1 MGASIMRFP
10 DVESGPTEPAPIDL
24 LEQLFD
30 ANGWTSERLGDE
42 EIITTIKGGWT
53 SYQLRALWRDDDRVL
68 QIIARADFAVPDDRR
83 AAVYEVLGLINEQL
97 WMGHFELWSAD
108 GSIMFRHATLL
119 ADDDAADG
127 GDLSPAQAEILTDA
141 AVEEFER
148 YYPVFQLVL
157 LGDHAPADALAAAL
171 IETAGEA

>member
-1 MGASIMRFP
+1 MSFP
-10 DVESGPTEPAPIDL
+10 DVEFAGGEPAPIDM

-30 ANGWTSERLGDE
+30 ANGWASERLGDE

-53 SYQLRALWRDDDRVL
+53 TYQLRALWRGEDRVL
-68 QIIARADFAVPDDRR
+68 QIIARGDLTVTDEQR
-83 AAVYEVLGLINEQL
+83 AAVYEVIGLINEQL
-97 WMGHFELWSAD
+97 WMGHFELWSSD
-108 GSIMFRHATLL
+108 GCILFRHASLL

-127 GDLSPAQAEILTDA
+127 GDLSAAQAEILTDA

-157 LGDHAPADALAAAL
+157 LAGQAPAEALASAL
-171 IETAGEA
+171 LETAGEA

>member
-1 MGASIMRFP
+1 MSFP
-10 DVESGPTEPAPIDL
+10 DMDHAAADAAPIDL

-30 ANGWTSERLGDE
+30 ANGWASERVGDE
-42 EIITTIKGGWT
+42 EIVTSIKGGWT
-53 SYQLRALWRDDDRVL
+53 HYQLRALWRGEDRVL
-68 QIIARADFAVPDDRR
+68 QIIAQADLVAAPEQRP
-83 AAVYEVLGLINEQL
+83 AVYEVLGLINEQL

-108 GSIMFRHATLL
+108 GSILFRHATLL

-127 GDLSPAQAEILTDA
+127 GDLSAAQAEILTDA

-157 LGDHAPADALAAAL
+157 LAGKAPAEALAGAM

>member
-1 MGASIMRFP
+1 MSFP
-10 DVESGPTEPAPIDL
+10 DMEFAGPEPAPIDM

-30 ANGWTSERLGDE
+30 ANGWASERLGDE

-53 SYQLRALWRDDDRVL
+53 TYQLRALWRDEDRVL
-68 QIIARADFAVPDDRR
+68 QIIARGDLSVADHQR
-83 AAVYEVLGLINEQL
+83 AAIYEVIGLINEQL

-108 GSIMFRHATLL
+108 GAVLFRHATLL
-119 ADDDAADG
+119 ADDDAVDG
-127 GDLSPAQAEILTDA
+127 GDLSAAQAEILTDA

-157 LGDHAPADALAAAL
+157 LAGQAPADALASAL
-171 IETAGEA
+171 LETAGEA

>member
-1 MGASIMRFP
+1 MNRLQYAADNLANVARNAT
-10 DVESGPTEPAPIDL
+10 ESRGRVMDADYAKETTELAR
-24 LEQLFD
+24 
-30 ANGWTSERLGDE
+30 T
-42 EIITTIKGGWT
+42 
-53 SYQLRALWRDDDRVL
+53 
-68 QIIARADFAVPDDRR
+68 QIIAQADLTVPDDRR
-83 AAVYEVLGLINEQL
+83 LAVYETIGLINEQL

-108 GSIMFRHATLL
+108 GMILFRHATLL
-119 ADDDAADG
+119 ADDDAEDG

-157 LGDHAPADALAAAL
+157 LAGQSPVEALAAAL

>member
-1 MGASIMRFP
+1 M
-10 DVESGPTEPAPIDL
+10 
-24 LEQLFD
+24 
-30 ANGWTSERLGDE
+30 
-42 EIITTIKGGWT
+42 
-53 SYQLRALWRDDDRVL
+53 
-68 QIIARADFAVPDDRR
+68 
-83 AAVYEVLGLINEQL
+83 AVYETIGLINEQL

-108 GSIMFRHATLL
+108 GMILFRHATLL
-119 ADDDAADG
+119 ADDDAEDG

-157 LGDHAPADALAAAL
+157 LAGQSPVEALAAAL

>member
-1 MGASIMRFP
+1 MSFSEIDFSAG
-10 DVESGPTEPAPIDL
+10 EPAPIDL

-30 ANGWTSERLGDE
+30 ANGWASERVGDE
-42 EIITTIKGGWT
+42 EIITTVKGGWCT
-53 SYQLRALWRDDDRVL
+53 YQLRALWRSEDRVL
-68 QIIARADFAVPDDRR
+68 QIIAQADLTVPEDRR
-83 AAVYEVLGLINEQL
+83 LAVYETIGLINEQL

-108 GSIMFRHATLL
+108 GMILFRHATLL
-119 ADDDAADG
+119 ADDDAEDG

-157 LGDHAPADALAAAL
+157 LAGQSPVEALAAAL

>member
-1 MGASIMRFP
+1 MSFP
-10 DVESGPTEPAPIDL
+10 DMELTGSEPAPIDT

-30 ANGWTSERLGDE
+30 ANGWASERLGDE

-53 SYQLRALWRDDDRVL
+53 TYQLRALWRGEDRVL
-68 QIIARADFAVPDDRR
+68 QIIARGDLAVADHQR
-83 AAVYEVLGLINEQL
+83 AAVYEVIGLINEQL
-97 WMGHFELWSAD
+97 WMGHFELWSSD
-108 GSIMFRHATLL
+108 GCVLFRHATLL

-127 GDLSPAQAEILTDA
+127 GDLSAAQAEILTDA

-157 LGDHAPADALAAAL
+157 LAGQAPAEALASAL
-171 IETAGEA
+171 LETAGEA